1 MNEQNDNKIK
11 VQSNSELK
19 AIRLKYVRHL
29 EKFHKRSIPLLK
41 KNDFDIEIF
50 KKVIDKY
57 YNEIKLIQSV
67 RLDNTYLQMLEDFVN
82 LTLNYTA
89 NYKNNFSNERLDL
102 LKKSNLVHKEKNK
115 SNYKKDKHKKQS
127 FNDGY

>member
-67 RLDNTYLQMLEDFVN
+67 RLDNTYLQLLEDFVN